1 MGTSKNQI
9 YDMCCSEGYWINN
22 AQFRL
27 EKGF

>member
-9 YDMCCSEGYWINN
+9 YAICRSDGYWISN